1 MSVYSF
7 APAPDLTTHEEPFA
21 FWENGFDDTQIQQI
35 IDIGESLEMND
46 AFTGTADNKIKQ
58 DKIRKSQTS
67 WITHTPE
74 SNFIYDQL
82 AYVTRQINGQFF
94 EYDLFGFVEDMQ
106 YTRYEGD
113 GGHYSW
119 HLDRGSIQPAPR
131 KLSVVMQLSDP
142 DEYEGG
148 DLEFLVGSEPIKA
161 TKQKGIIYV
170 FPSFVLHRVTPV
182 TKGTRRSLVVWVSGP
197 KFK

>member
-7 APAPDLTTHEEPFA
+7 VPSPDLTCREENFA
-21 FWENGFDDTQIQQI
+21 FWEKGFDDDQIKRI
-35 IDIGESLEMND
+35 IEIGDSLAIQD
-46 AFTGTADNKIKQ
+46 ASVGSGEKNS
-58 DKIRKSQTS
+58 KIRKSKVG
-67 WITHTPE
+67 WITHTQE

-82 AYVTRQINGQFF
+82 AYITRQINGQFF
-94 EYDLFGFVEDMQ
+94 EYDLFGFVEDLQ
-106 YTRYEGD
+106 YTKYEED
-113 GGHYSW
+113 GGHYNW
-119 HLDRGSIQPAPR
+119 HMDKGGVQPAPR

-148 DLEFLVGSEPIKA
+148 DLEFLVGGETIQAK
-161 TKQKGIIYV
+161 KEKGMIYV

-182 TKGTRRSLVVWVSGP
+182 TKGTRRSLVVWVTGP